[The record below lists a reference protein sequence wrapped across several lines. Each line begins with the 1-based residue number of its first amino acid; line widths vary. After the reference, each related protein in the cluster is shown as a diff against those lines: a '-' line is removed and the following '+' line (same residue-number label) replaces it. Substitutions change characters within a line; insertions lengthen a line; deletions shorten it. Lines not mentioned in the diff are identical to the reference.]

1 MLTKINF
8 YEQIFTLLA
17 MLCITVMMQAQL
29 QFIEYFNDY
38 SDGDYLQTTT
48 SISDTEWYLCL
59 KADYQGG
66 TESSGPTISS
76 TPLTYT
82 GYIASEEGKSV
93 VLSSADADDDRIT
106 TRRVYNEAISDKL
119 YAAFLVNVE
128 SAKTSLNDFF
138 TWEASTSSNFARGRV
153 YVSATEGDVSFGIS
167 KNSSTVNSLSGYALN
182 TTYLLVLEYEK
193 VGTEDDGDDDI
204 VRLYVNPDMNLT
216 STENTSIAN
225 SDTNTDYDSGNDKI
239 AINLR
244 QNKVGVTISGIRVS
258 TNWEGLWSGTTGILD
273 SPAYEE
279 LSLLVY
285 DNYITNNETQAG
297 QLTMYNLA
305 GNTCLNQTIEASET
319 ITVDLPKGVYVVKFR
334 ANDGSIKTTKALIR

>member
-1 MLTKINF
+1 MKK
-8 YEQIFTLLA
+8 IFTLFTI
-17 MLCITVMMQAQL
+17 LCMAGVMQAQL
-29 QFIEYFNDY
+29 QFIEYFEDY
-38 SDGDYLQTTT
+38 ADGDDLQTSSTL
-48 SISDTEWYLCL
+48 SETEWYLCL

-66 TESSGPTISS
+66 TESSSPIISS

-82 GYIASEEGKSV
+82 DYIASGVGKSV

-106 TRRVYNEAISDKL
+106 TRRVYNEAITDKL

-138 TWEASTSSNFARGRV
+138 TWESSTSSNFARGRV
-153 YVSATEGDVSFGIS
+153 YVSATEGDVTFGIS
-167 KNSSTVNSLSGYALN
+167 KNSSTVNSVSGYALN
-182 TTYLLVLEYEK
+182 TTYLMVLEYDK
-193 VGTEDDGDDDI
+193 VGSEDDGNDDV
-204 VRLYVNPDMNLT
+204 VRIYINPDMSLT

-225 SDTNTDYDSGNDKI
+225 TDTNTDYDSGNTTL

-273 SPAYEE
+273 SPSYDE

-305 GNTCLNQTIEASET
+305 GNTCLNQTIDASET
-319 ITVDLPKGVYVVKFR
+319 ITVNLAKGVYVVKFKG
-334 ANDGSIKTTKALIR
+334 NDGSVKTTKAFIR